1 MSGLDILSDG
11 LDEDVTWDVDIR
23 LACRLHAGTSILDR
37 ADHLRGRVDAVDLVI
52 LADIQGRRGL

>member
-11 LDEDVTWDVDIR
+11 LDEDVARDVDIR
-23 LACRLHAGTSILDR
+23 LARRLHAGTSIPDC
-37 ADHLRGRVDAVDLVI
+37 ADHLRSRVDAVDLVI

>member
-11 LDEDVTWDVDIR
+11 LDEDVAWDVDIR

-37 ADHLRGRVDAVDLVI
+37 TDHLRGRVDAVDLVI